1 MSEDAAT
8 REALAKRR
16 YFTIQAVRLAGV
28 VLVLLGILV
37 LNDKLAWPQLV
48 GYFLLLDGL
57 FNALF
62 MPTLLAKRW
71 KTPE

>member
-16 YFTIQAVRLAGV
+16 YFTIQAVRASGAAMA
-28 VLVLLGILV
+28 LLGILV
-37 LNDKLAWPQLV
+37 LNGKLAWPQLA
-48 GYFLLLDGL
+48 GYLLVLDGL

>member
-1 MSEDAAT
+1 MSEHAAT
-8 REALAKRR
+8 SETLARRR

-28 VLVLLGILV
+28 VMVLLGILV
-37 LNDKLAWPQLV
+37 LNDKLAWPRLA
-48 GYFLLLDGL
+48 GYFLVLDGL

-62 MPTLLAKRW
+62 LPTLMAKRW